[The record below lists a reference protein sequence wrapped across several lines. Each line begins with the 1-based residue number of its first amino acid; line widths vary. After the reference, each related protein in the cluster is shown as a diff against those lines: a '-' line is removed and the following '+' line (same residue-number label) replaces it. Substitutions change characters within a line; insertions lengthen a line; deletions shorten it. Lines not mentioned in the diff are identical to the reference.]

1 MTIALSISNL
11 QKPPSSYVAH
21 GFVADG
27 DVFIGDNIKHIKM
40 TRTLL
45 PPAHEK
51 KPS

>member
-11 QKPPSSYVAH
+11 QKTPQQLCRH

-45 PPAHEK
+45 PTAHEK
-51 KPS
+51 KLS